1 VFAVC
6 GDTLG
11 SSDVTGWPSPRSLDG
26 GLDEVPLPH
35 PAGRLWLCGK
45 HLVGPD
51 PDAAL
56 SRAGA
61 STVVCLNQEHELRER
76 YPHYVAW
83 LRHHQHDRAVWHPVP
98 DLHAPE
104 LDEMLGLLRRLR
116 TRLDEGE
123 SLLAHCGA
131 GIGRAGTLAACLLI
145 SMGSSAQGA
154 LALVARSRPTAGPEA
169 GAQQELVDAVA
180 RHFGT

>member
-1 VFAVC
+1 MFAAC

-11 SSDVTGWPSPRSLDG
+11 SLGVTGWPSPRSLDG

-35 PAGRLWLCGK
+35 RVGRLWLCGK

-51 PDAAL
+51 PEAAL
-56 SRAGA
+56 GRAGA
-61 STVVCLNQEHELRER
+61 TTVVCLNQEHELRER
-76 YPHYVAW
+76 YPDYVVW
-83 LRHHQHDRAVWHPVP
+83 LRRHQADRVVWHPVP
-98 DLHAPE
+98 DLHAPA
-104 LDEMLGLLRRLR
+104 LDEMLGLLRSLR
-116 TRLDEGE
+116 SRLDDGE

-145 SMGSSAQGA
+145 SMGTSAEGA
-154 LALVARSRPTAGPEA
+154 LAVVARSRPTAGPEA
-169 GAQQELVDAVA
+169 GAQRELVEAVA